1 MDFAAIYNEH
11 APAIIKWIDTT
22 LNNYSEKRIPVSA
35 IGHTRLFDYFPADY
49 LDKKY
54 VMYVDK
60 VPVVPLD
67 GIGVPEFSVMS
78 QLSVIGIT
86 YLDSFFAQEDE
97 KDNVA
102 LHFHELIHT
111 IQWEYLGMEKFLL
124 CYGYGLLTHGYRN
137 SPLEEMAYDLE
148 KRFISG
154 EVFDAIKIVNEQ
166 MRPIEAMVGELL
178 RMR

>member
-11 APAIIKWIDTT
+11 ASAIIKWIHAT
-22 LNNYSEKRIPVSA
+22 LNSHSAKRTAVSA
-35 IGHTRLFDYFPADY
+35 SGHTRLFDYFPAAF

-54 VMYVDK
+54 VMPVDK

-67 GIGVPEFSVMS
+67 FLGVPEFNSMN

-86 YLDSFFAQEDE
+86 YLDSFFIQEDE
-97 KDNVA
+97 KDNAA

-124 CYGYGLLTHGYRN
+124 CYGYGLLTSGYRN
-137 SPLEEMAYDLE
+137 SPLEVMAYDLE
-148 KRFISG
+148 KRFNSG
-154 EVFDAIKIVNEQ
+154 EVFDAIPLVYEQ
-166 MRPIEAMVGELL
+166 MKPIEVLAGELL